1 MKSMPNQKERHK
13 KSGRNKSK
21 KTQAMRR
28 AVVGRKAAAGSRK
41 RSTDQPDELMFKP
54 GAADDKYTR
63 RGAR

>member
-1 MKSMPNQKERHK
+1 VPNQKERHK
-13 KSGRNKSK
+13 KAGRNKSK

-28 AVVGRKAAAGSRK
+28 SVSERKVSAGRRK
-41 RSTDQPDELMFKP
+41 RSTDHPDELMFKP